1 MENIVNT
8 IELIQ
13 NEVKTLPALKAQEV
27 LDFIIFLKT
36 RIENDEWQDMK
47 KAQEQ
52 PLSDI
57 WDNKEDE
64 IWNNV

>member
-8 IELIQ
+8 VELIQ

-57 WDNKEDE
+57 WDNEEDE

>member
-1 MENIVNT
+1 MNT
-8 IELIQ
+8 VELIQ
-13 NEVKTLPALKAQEV
+13 KEVKTLPALKAQEV

-36 RIENDEWQDMK
+36 RSENDEWQDMM

-52 PLSDI
+52 PLSDV
-57 WDNKEDE
+57 WDNEEDE

>member
-1 MENIVNT
+1 MNT
-8 IELIQ
+8 VELIQ

-36 RIENDEWQDMK
+36 RSENDEWQDMM

-57 WDNKEDE
+57 WDNEEDE